1 MPDRQSKSQ
10 FIGAPSGS
18 VIRLDAQLF
27 ALYAKDCIAQEHVET
42 ADNHINDPTKFSR
55 HNLLNMA
62 AIPAEFFA
70 LANAF
75 LFAFHNMLTKKAMRY
90 SNPATGVISSL
101 LINIVFLWSVSILF
115 VPLSSLTSASILI
128 FVVVGFFQP
137 GLTRLLTYKG
147 IDALGMAI
155 TDPIRATTPLFS
167 AMMAIIFLGEQITL
181 PIIVATLMIIA
192 GITLLSWRSGSV
204 KLAGSAVFLWYPIA
218 ASALAG
224 ASQVVRK
231 FGLAAVPHPFLA
243 AAVTASSSFVVSLL
257 TLWYVEKSEETWK
270 MNRQCFWWFL
280 AAGITISLGMVCI
293 YYALDLGKVSV
304 VIPISSTGPFFSLIF
319 SSLFLRDVERVTGR
333 IVISAAM
340 IVGGVLLLTIW
351 K

>member
-1 MPDRQSKSQ
+1 MS
-10 FIGAPSGS
+10 
-18 VIRLDAQLF
+18 
-27 ALYAKDCIAQEHVET
+27 
-42 ADNHINDPTKFSR
+42 
-55 HNLLNMA
+55 
-62 AIPAEFFA
+62 AIPAEIFA

-75 LFAFHNMLTKKAMRY
+75 LFALHNIFTKKALRY

-101 LINIVFLWSVSILF
+101 LINIVFLWAMAILF
-115 VPLSSLTSASILI
+115 VPIANVNLTSILI
-128 FVVVGFFQP
+128 FVGVGFFQP

-147 IDALGMAI
+147 IDALGVAI
-155 TDPIRATTPLFS
+155 TDPIRASTPLFS
-167 AMMAIIFLGEQITL
+167 AAMAIIFLGEQMTL

-192 GITLLSWRSGSV
+192 GITLLSWRSGSL
-204 KLAGSAVFLWYPIA
+204 KLVGSALFLWYPIA

-243 AAVTASSSFVVSLL
+243 AAVTATSSFVVSIV
-257 TLWYVEKSEETWK
+257 TLWYVEKNQETWK

-280 AAGITISLGMVCI
+280 AAGITISLGMTCI

-304 VIPISSTGPFFSLIF
+304 VIPISSTGPLFSLILTA
-319 SSLFLRDVERVTGR
+319 LFLRDVERVTLR
-333 IVISAAM
+333 IVLSALM
-340 IVGGVLLLTIW
+340 IVSGVVLLTWW

>member
-1 MPDRQSKSQ
+1 M
-10 FIGAPSGS
+10 
-18 VIRLDAQLF
+18 
-27 ALYAKDCIAQEHVET
+27 T
-42 ADNHINDPTKFSR
+42 
-55 HNLLNMA
+55 

-75 LFAFHNMLTKKAMRY
+75 LFALHNIFTKKALRY

-101 LINIVFLWSVSILF
+101 LINIVFLWAMAILF
-115 VPLSSLTSASILI
+115 VPIANVTIASILI
-128 FVVVGFFQP
+128 FVAVGFFQP

-147 IDALGMAI
+147 IDALGVAI
-155 TDPIRATTPLFS
+155 TDPIRASTPLFS
-167 AMMAIIFLGEQITL
+167 AIMAILFLGEQMTL
-181 PIIVATLMIIA
+181 PIVVATLMIIA
-192 GITLLSWRSGSV
+192 GIILLSWRSGSL
-204 KLAGSAVFLWYPIA
+204 KLAGSALFLWYPIG

-243 AAVTASSSFVVSLL
+243 AAVTATSSFAVSIV
-257 TLWYVEKSEETWK
+257 TLWYVEKNQETWK

-280 AAGITISLGMVCI
+280 AAGITISLGMTCI

-304 VIPISSTGPFFSLIF
+304 VIPISSTGPLFSLILTA
-319 SSLFLRDVERVTGR
+319 LFLRDVERVTVR
-333 IVISAAM
+333 IVVSAAM
-340 IVGGVLLLTIW
+340 IVGGVVLLTLW